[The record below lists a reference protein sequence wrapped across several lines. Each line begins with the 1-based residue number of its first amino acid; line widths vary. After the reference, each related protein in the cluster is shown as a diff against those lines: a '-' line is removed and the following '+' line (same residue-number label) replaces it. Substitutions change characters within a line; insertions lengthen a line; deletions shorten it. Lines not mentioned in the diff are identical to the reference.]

1 MAKRGYKTMEEAEK
15 AKKDKN
21 ELRKGKKRL
30 KRGKCSID
38 MGEKNKNGRE
48 RQWKA
53 RKWCEMA
60 MRDKKRRE
68 GIKNVDKREK
78 VRLLQKKRKVSQ
90 KDGKEDKRR
99 GSERK
104 ILEP

>member
-15 AKKDKN
+15 AKKIKMSW
-21 ELRKGKKRL
+21 EKAKKRL

-78 VRLLQKKRKVSQ
+78 VRLFTKKEK
-90 KDGKEDKRR
+90 GKPERWKR
-99 GSERK
+99 G
-104 ILEP
+104 

>member
-1 MAKRGYKTMEEAEK
+1 MAKRGYKTMEEAKK

-68 GIKNVDKREK
+68 EIKNVDKREK
-78 VRLLQKKRKVSQ
+78 VRLFTKKEK
-90 KDGKEDKRR
+90 GKPERWKR
-99 GSERK
+99 G
-104 ILEP
+104 

>member
-15 AKKDKN
+15 AKKIKMSW
-21 ELRKGKKRL
+21 EKEKKRL
-30 KRGKCSID
+30 KRGKSSID

-60 MRDKKRRE
+60 IRNKKRRE
-68 GIKNVDKREK
+68 GIKNVDKRK
-78 VRLLQKKRKVSQ
+78 KWDCLQKKRKVSQ

-104 ILEP
+104 ILKP

>member
-1 MAKRGYKTMEEAEK
+1 MEEAEK

-68 GIKNVDKREK
+68 GIKMLIKEK
-78 VRLLQKKRKVSQ
+78 KWDCLQKKEK
-90 KDGKEDKRR
+90 GKPERWKR
-99 GSERK
+99 G
-104 ILEP
+104 

>member
-1 MAKRGYKTMEEAEK
+1 MEEAEK

-48 RQWKA
+48 
-53 RKWCEMA
+53 MH
-60 MRDKKRRE
+60 
-68 GIKNVDKREK
+68 
-78 VRLLQKKRKVSQ
+78 
-90 KDGKEDKRR
+90 
-99 GSERK
+99 
-104 ILEP
+104 

>member
-15 AKKDKN
+15 AKKIKMSW
-21 ELRKGKKRL
+21 EKEKKRL

-60 MRDKKRRE
+60 MRNKKRRE
-68 GIKNVDKREK
+68 GIKNVDKRK
-78 VRLLQKKRKVSQ
+78 KWDCLQKKRKVSQ

-104 ILEP
+104 ILKP